1 MGDHRHGHGAHGQ
14 STDEQGTHEQGTHEC
29 PAHGHAHADVDWA
42 EMSASLERRAEA
54 YAPLTAQIIEQVR
67 AVQPQ
72 PRRIVDAG
80 SGPGVVTCALA
91 AAFPQAEVVA
101 VDGTQALLDLT
112 ARRAERVGLG
122 DRVRTRLA
130 DLPDGLADLGGAD
143 VIWLGL
149 ALHHLGDQRAAL
161 AEFARHLAPG
171 GALVLL
177 EGGLPARYLPRDI
190 GIGRPGLQ
198 ARLDAAQE
206 TWFNEMRAAL
216 PDAKDEV
223 EDWGALL
230 TAAGLAHVETRTHLL
245 DLPAPASGTV
255 RAHVA
260 DVLGRRAG
268 GLREGLD
275 ADDAATVGRL
285 LDPDDEAGLDRRPD
299 VFLLATQ
306 TVHLGK
312 RAA

>member
-1 MGDHRHGHGAHGQ
+1 MGAH
-14 STDEQGTHEQGTHEC
+14 EHEHS
-29 PAHGHAHADVDWA
+29 HADWA
-42 EMSASLERRAEA
+42 EMSASLERRAAA
-54 YAPLTAQIIEQVR
+54 YAPMTARIIEQVR
-67 AVQPQ
+67 AAQPE

-80 SGPGVVTCALA
+80 SGPGVVTRALA
-91 AAFPQAEVVA
+91 EAFPSAEVVA
-101 VDGTQALLDLT
+101 VDATQALLDLT
-112 ARRAERVGLG
+112 ARRAERNGLG

-130 DLPDGLADLGGAD
+130 ELPAGLADVGDAD

-171 GALVLL
+171 GVLVLL

-190 GIGRPGLQ
+190 GIGTPGLQ
-198 ARLDAAQE
+198 ARLDAADAAR
-206 TWFNEMRAAL
+206 FNEMRAAL
-216 PDAKDEV
+216 PDVKDEA

-230 TAAGLAHVETRTHLL
+230 TAAGLTHLETRTHLL
-245 DLPAPASGTV
+245 DLPAPASATV

-260 DVLGRRAG
+260 DVFGRGRG

-275 ADDAATVGRL
+275 ADDAATVARL
-285 LDPDDEAGLDRRPD
+285 IDPDDEAGLDHRPD

-306 TVHLGK
+306 TVHAGRK
-312 RAA
+312 RKDA